1 MGLRHWFKHTA
12 KVLKR
17 GFKTFGAKGAAEEA
31 EGLAAKGNE
40 KAEGPSVKVDARVDP
55 DGTDRNAGGEE

>member
-1 MGLRHWFKHTA
+1 MGLRHFF

-17 GFKTFGAKGAAEEA
+17 GFKAFGAKGAAEEA
-31 EGLAAKGNE
+31 EGLSAKGN
-40 KAEGPSVKVDARVDP
+40 AEVSTQLGGDTSSGPDDP